1 MWASA
6 LAARAPL
13 RKVGPRLMVM
23 LENQIMKRPKLTHC
37 GLSFSRESVS
47 SESSSGRMGASLRT
61 VVRRLTVETVT
72 RSRKVVSTRAHLL
85 MASQRNIDLP
95 MGRRIA
101 ALAQSTTAWWNIR
114 PWLHLQHH

>member
-23 LENQIMKRPKLTHC
+23 EENQIMNRPKLTHW
-37 GLSFSRESVS
+37 GLSFRRDSVS

-61 VVRRLTVETVT
+61 VVSRLTVETVT
-72 RSRKVVSTRAHLL
+72 SRRKVVSTRAHLL
-85 MASQRNIDLP
+85 IASQRNIDLP
-95 MGRRIA
+95 MGSKIA
-101 ALAQSTTAWWNIR
+101 ARAQSTTAW
-114 PWLHLQHH
+114 